1 MRTKI
6 LILAALLPLFAAAQ
20 NPNFTITGKIGNLN
34 KPAKIYLDYSSDGVG
49 KSDSCELVDG
59 AFKFTGHIEN
69 IASGRMT
76 LSREGIRDKEI
87 YGTGGLGDVIY
98 PSFGKENIRINSADS
113 LFNAKWTNS
122 KVYDESIA
130 FIKAVGPPVMTI
142 HHNANA
148 TLSRAT
154 PEQKADTLFFKA
166 LDKKVTEMQAS
177 RRKKI
182 VEFALANPNSY
193 FAMHNLSEANY
204 GTKPEVILAAFNKMS
219 EALRLSY
226 NGQSLYKMLSADK
239 VTALGAT
246 APNFTQKDVDGKPV
260 SLSDY
265 KGKYVLVE
273 FWASWCAPCR
283 AESPN
288 LLKQYAAYK
297 DKGFEILGVS
307 VDSDKAKWLDAIKK
321 DGLTWTQ
328 VSDLKGWESDARKVY
343 GISGVPAN
351 FLVSPDGKI
360 VGAHL
365 TGEKLNQKLAKI
377 FE

>member
-1 MRTKI
+1 M
-6 LILAALLPLFAAAQ
+6 LALSLPLLAMAQ
-20 NPNFTITGKIGNLN
+20 APNFTISGKIGNLN
-34 KPAKIYLDYSSDGVG
+34 KPAKIYLDYMSDGKG

-59 AFKFTGHIEN
+59 TFKFAGHIEN

-113 LFNAKWTNS
+113 LYNAKWSGS

-148 TLSRAT
+148 TLTRAT
-154 PEQKADTLFFKA
+154 PEQKSDSLFFKA
-166 LDKKVTEMQAS
+166 LDKKVNEMQAS
-177 RRKKI
+177 RRKNI
-182 VEFALANPNSY
+182 LDFALKNPDSY
-193 FAMHNLSEANY
+193 FAMYSLSEANY
-204 GTKPEVILAAFNKMS
+204 GTKPEVILEVFNKMS
-219 EALRLSY
+219 QKLRLSY

-239 VTALGAT
+239 VTALGAA
-246 APNFTQKDVDGKPV
+246 APNFTQNDVDGKPV

-307 VDSDKAKWLDAIKK
+307 VDSDKAKWLEAIKK

-365 TGEKLNQKLAKI
+365 TGEKLNEKLAKI
-377 FE
+377 FN